1 MSSSE
6 FLVKV
11 FYGDEV
17 LVEYILP
24 QGSTIVLDVAA
35 CAREMGVP
43 SRFVTFATTAGVELE
58 RTAVN
63 DSSSSSPTVEYN
75 TPAAWCNLMQTG
87 LVIGKLVV
95 YLAGEGH
102 DDPHS
107 WFDDS
112 SRDKEEETRARKK
125 MKSYEVAGI
134 TFEDPAMQER
144 YNFLTN
150 QRYPPEP

>member
-95 YLAGEGH
+95 YATWRERATMTHTAG
-102 DDPHS
+102 S
-107 WFDDS
+107 TTVA
-112 SRDKEEETRARKK
+112 ETRKK
-125 MKSYEVAGI
+125 KHVR
-134 TFEDPAMQER
+134 ER
-144 YNFLTN
+144 
-150 QRYPPEP
+150 R